1 MKTTDAQTLEGKTL
15 VIEFARGGPQG
26 SEMPLPSPYG
36 YKYSVS
42 QLSEAIL
49 AKATLL
55 YIWVTPE
62 ESRRKN
68 EARADPDDPGSILHH
83 GVPHAVMIEEYG
95 CDDMDWLVANARKD
109 GTVPIQ
115 AHGQQYD
122 LPTGRFDN
130 RVDKTSF
137 ISAEPK
143 DWAAEDVKAVQQ
155 VLKSATDSI
164 LSGRA

>member
-143 DWAAEDVKAVQQ
+143 DWAAENVKAVQQ